1 MHGRQKKERT
11 AEEEAAKEKERCKK
25 VAAYRYA
32 MGLILSKREKK
43 ELDEELLKITG
54 QVLASNPDISTLWN
68 IRKEVLTVLKET
80 DFTNFSDVVV
90 QKELDFSEF
99 CLKSNPKSYGAWHH
113 RVWLM
118 RETNFSKVTS
128 ELKLCAKYLEYD
140 DRNFHCWDYRRYLV
154 ENCSE
159 VTLEQEFDFTTEKI
173 SSNFSNFSSWHLRSK
188 ILPKLPRDFLDEE
201 LELIRNAVF
210 TDPKD
215 QSAWFYHRWLLRS
228 QLPTESP
235 YLIAAQYSFTR
246 LILTF
251 SSKAPTPSQLG
262 VKVVGTDKKIE
273 GIKWTNPWSNTC
285 SKLWECELQDE
296 NKNIS
301 VQADSSSMM
310 RNFGNMP
317 LSMKIGD
324 IMRNFPNYFDTE
336 TEEKNDKLLNLLKEE
351 IAWVQELQELE
362 PDVKWPICTL
372 IMLMRMVDFVGYK
385 QSILTHLD
393 SLMKLDS
400 KRVNYYLD
408 LRSKYL
414 IEWKLVEC
422 SNTNTH
428 GLDELL
434 LDLSGLNLTALYY
447 PERMCFHTKIDLSN
461 NALKNCEPFRALVNC
476 KELNLSGNELP
487 KSKLKKTIKGLE
499 NLKIEC

>member
-11 AEEEAAKEKERCKK
+11 AEEEVAKEKERCKK
-25 VAAYRYA
+25 VAAYQYA
-32 MGLILSKREKK
+32 MGLIFSKRGKK
-43 ELDEELLKITG
+43 ELDEELLKITQ

-68 IRKEVLTVLKET
+68 IRKEVLSVMKET
-80 DFTNFSDVVV
+80 DFTNFLDVVL
-90 QKELDFSEF
+90 QKELDFTEF
-99 CLKSNPKSYGAWHH
+99 CLKINPKSYGAWHH
-113 RVWLM
+113 RTWLM
-118 RETNFSKVTS
+118 KETNFSKVTS

-188 ILPKLPRDFLDEE
+188 ILPKLPRDFLEEE

-228 QLPTESP
+228 QLPAENP
-235 YLIAAQYSFTR
+235 YLIAAQYSDTKLS
-246 LILTF
+246 LIF
-251 SSKAPTPSQLG
+251 SSKSPIPSQSG
-262 VKVVGTDKKIE
+262 VKVIDTDKII
-273 GIKWTNPWSNTC
+273 GNLKWTNPWSNTC
-285 SKLWECELQDE
+285 SKLWECQLPEA

-301 VQADSSSMM
+301 IKADSSVM
-310 RNFGNMP
+310 RNFGSVD
-317 LSMKIGD
+317 LSLKHGD
-324 IMRNFPNYFDTE
+324 LKRNFPKYFDAE
-336 TEEKNDKLLNLLKEE
+336 TERKNDKFLSLLKEE
-351 IAWVQELQELE
+351 ISWVQELQEME

-372 IMLMRMVDFVGYK
+372 IMLMRMVDFVKYK
-385 QSILTHLD
+385 ENILNHLD
-393 SLMKLDS
+393 KLMKLDS
-400 KRVNYYLD
+400 QRINYYLD

-422 SNTNTH
+422 SSLP
-428 GLDELL
+428 GLDETV

-447 PERMCFHTKIDLSN
+447 PERMCFQTKINLSN

-476 KELNLSGNELP
+476 KELNVSGNNLA
-487 KSKLKKTIKGLE
+487 KTKLESTIEGLK
-499 NLKIEC
+499 NLKIEL